1 MLAYSVT
8 CQRNLLMGG
17 EWNWQGPVA
26 AISEGHKYFL
36 AAANAADPPRDAV
49 VYHVGDCV
57 ELADGKLGVV
67 LAFWEQPGSAMMA
80 EVRSFYH
87 EQEALALTKTRK
99 TTLRSVTTPS
109 SAKVVRPLVLRSSH
123 RSHRGSQAILLRC
136 TFPICQVVESDCIA
150 EVAVNTFVRQIVV
163 TGDDDSATD
172 AEFVAMGMLS
182 TKTHCIAPF
191 GVHETRLQR
200 SRALG
205 HRVLAVPSEGE
216 EIGKSEVRQLVRSGV
231 KRSRK
236 VVEQAES
243 GGDGD
248 DSDQRRKRSPA
259 VTAVI
264 QKLQRACEE
273 LQLSSLPRVM
283 TGREDERD
291 EIYTALRSS
300 IEQQSAGGP
309 IYISGLPGAGK
320 TSIVKEI
327 IRTLETQRDANE
339 LRGFAWV
346 EVNGL
351 QMPRP
356 DVAYSVLWKA
366 LHPPAKVEE
375 EDDEGEDED
384 EADRIS
390 RAKAKRKVKP
400 PPRVNMSAARLCENL
415 QREFHAK
422 NAARPMLLVLLDE
435 MDFMLAGK
443 NQVLYNLLEW
453 QTAATAK
460 LVLVG
465 IANTM
470 DLPERLPTKIR
481 SRLGGHRITFPAY
494 TRFQLE
500 SIIQQRLRLL
510 DVFSDEAIQLCAKSL
525 AHQSGDVRQALSLCR
540 KAAEVCLRRLG
551 GGSKVEG
558 EYFVT
563 GQDLHHAQQAVSVSA
578 PMSRL
583 RACSKFECIFLIA
596 LRMEVRSNGA
606 RGASKSAGELEAVI
620 ERFAILCKTHSF
632 VPIPRLRG
640 LLCICDELERS
651 GIIRQIASRTSRYPL
666 LELRCSHQEMQDVF
680 LSHPVGMQLIT

>member
-1 MLAYSVT
+1 
-8 CQRNLLMGG
+8 MGG
-17 EWNWQGPVA
+17 VWNWQGAVA
-26 AISEGHKYFL
+26 AISEGGKYFL
-36 AAANAADPPRDAV
+36 AVANAADSPRDAV

-57 ELADGKLGVV
+57 ELVDGKLGVV
-67 LAFWEQPGSAMMA
+67 LAFWEQTGSAMMA
-80 EVRSFYH
+80 EVRFFYH
-87 EQEALALTKTRK
+87 EQHALALTKAGK
-99 TTLRSVTTPS
+99 ATLLSVKTPS
-109 SAKVVRPLVLRSSH
+109 TAK
-123 RSHRGSQAILLRC
+123 I
-136 TFPICQVVESDCIA
+136 VVESDCIA

-163 TGDDDSATD
+163 MGDDDSATD
-172 AEFVAMGMLS
+172 AEFVAVGMLS
-182 TKTHCIAPF
+182 IKTHRIAPF
-191 GVHETRLQR
+191 GAHETRLQR

-216 EIGKSEVRQLVRSGV
+216 ENGKSGVHQLIRSGV
-231 KRSRK
+231 KRPRK
-236 VVEQAES
+236 VAEQTES
-243 GGDGD
+243 GGGGD
-248 DSDQRRKRSPA
+248 DSDQSRKRSPA
-259 VTAVI
+259 VAAAI

-273 LQLSSLPRVM
+273 LQLSSRPRVM

-366 LHPPAKVEE
+366 LHPPAKIE
-375 EDDEGEDED
+375 EDDSI
-384 EADRIS
+384 A
-390 RAKAKRKVKP
+390 RAKAKRKAKP
-400 PPRVNMSAARLCENL
+400 SPRVNMSAARLCENL

-510 DVFSDEAIQLCAKSL
+510 DIFSDEAIQLCAKSL

-540 KAAEVCLRRLG
+540 KAAEVCLRRLSA
-551 GGSKVEG
+551 GSKAGEG

-606 RGASKSAGELEAVI
+606 RGVSKSAGELEAVI